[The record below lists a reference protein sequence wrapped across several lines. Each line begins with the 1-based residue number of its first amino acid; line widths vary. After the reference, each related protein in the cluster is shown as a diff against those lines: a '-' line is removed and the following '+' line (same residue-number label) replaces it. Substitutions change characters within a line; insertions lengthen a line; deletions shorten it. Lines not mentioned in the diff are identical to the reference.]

1 MATTYELVRRI
12 TDSTGVNTQWGPEY
26 FADDMSTATKQIQS
40 DLERLVNS
48 HIDSCQPFKMS
59 FEQGD
64 TVTASFT
71 FHETISRTNTI
82 TWTIKKR

>member
-1 MATTYELVRRI
+1 MATYEVVRRI
-12 TDSTGVNTQWGPEY
+12 TDSNGVNTQWGPDY
-26 FADDMSTATKQIQS
+26 FADDTTIATKQIQS
-40 DLERLVNS
+40 DLTTLINS

-71 FHETISRTNTI
+71 FHETTIGINTI
-82 TWTIKKR
+82 TWKIKKR